1 MKMQLISLTL
11 ENFKCYEH
19 TEFRFDGRNASI
31 FGANGTGK
39 SSIYDAFTW
48 LLFGKDS
55 KGSAKSETLKPSF
68 TSGEN
73 EGKVKDS
80 GAITSVEAV
89 LLVDGVE
96 RKLKR
101 TYYELWSTKR
111 GSAEKTRD
119 GHSSDYF
126 VDDVPC
132 KKNEFARRVGEIID
146 EDRFKL
152 LTNLFFFPEA
162 LPWQKRREVLFDVAA
177 VATDEEILASDARF
191 APLASALRGLTLDD
205 YRKKLAAQRKGLNKT
220 REDTPARLDECKKT
234 IGDLSGIDFDAL
246 ERQRAEAQERRT
258 AAQREVDQA
267 ERDGGR
273 TDLQN
278 QLAGIRNEL
287 GRLENENAAH
297 RLAQQQAQGLDEA
310 AQVRQS
316 LNAVR
321 IQGGRRQSDLEY
333 LRGRQKS
340 LEGEVAACRAKW
352 NEINGEEFKGGVC
365 PTCGQALPKDKLE
378 AAVAGFEQDKARR
391 KGEAVEA
398 ANRAKAALK
407 GIQEDI
413 AKLEQKLVEDLKQA
427 EELAARLQQLESAPK
442 TEITDMEDY
451 AVRKAELEAQAAAIH
466 AELDGL
472 AKETVVRVQTC
483 RSALADADRELDR
496 LSGELSK
503 KAALEY
509 ATKRMDELREQA
521 AAASDELNKLDGI
534 LFLCEEFT
542 RYKVKFI
549 EESINRRFS
558 MVRFRLFREQING
571 GLEDCC
577 DVTVDGVP
585 FGEGLNTG
593 ARFNAGIDIIN
604 TLSRHYGAQ
613 VPLFVDNAE
622 SVTPLAQADTQVIRL
637 VVSEADKELRCELTD
652 GGLH

>member
-1 MKMQLISLTL
+1 MKMQLIALTL

-39 SSIYDAFTW
+39 SSVYDAFTW

-55 KGSAKSETLKPSF
+55 KGSAKSEALKPIF

-73 EGKVKDS
+73 EGKVKDP

-205 YRKKLAAQRKGLNKT
+205 YRKKLSAQRKGLNKT

-234 IGDLSGIDFDAL
+234 IGDLSSIDFDAL

-258 AAQREVDQA
+258 VAQREVDQA
-267 ERDGGR
+267 EHDGGR

-278 QLAGIRNEL
+278 QLAGIRNKL

-297 RLAQQQAQGLDEA
+297 RLAQRLAQGSDET
-310 AQVRQS
+310 AQIRQS
-316 LNAVR
+316 LNAVCVQKR
-321 IQGGRRQSDLEY
+321 RRQSDLEY

-340 LEGEVAACRAKW
+340 LEGEVTACRAKW
-352 NEINGEEFKGGVC
+352 NEINGEEFKGCVC
-365 PTCGQALPKDKLE
+365 PTCGQDLPKNKLE
-378 AAVAGFEQDKARR
+378 AALAGFEQDKARR
-391 KGEAVEA
+391 KVEAVEA

-413 AKLEQKLVEDLKQA
+413 AKLERELVEDLKQA
-427 EELAARLQQLESAPK
+427 EELTTRLQQLESAPK

-466 AELDGL
+466 VELDGL
-472 AKETVVRVQTC
+472 EMETAALVQTC

-496 LSGELSK
+496 LSSELSK
-503 KAALEY
+503 KSALEY

-622 SVTPLAQADTQVIRL
+622 SVTRLEQADTQVIRL
-637 VVSEADKELRCELTD
+637 VVSENDKELRRELQ
-652 GGLH
+652 